1 MKQNKSSRR
10 RKKKNRSLESEEI
23 NNIEKIFGDP
33 KDKVRNPDTNI
44 KQNIEIKTEVKS
56 LQSSDKTDKKLKY

>member
-56 LQSSDKTDKKLKY
+56 SQSSDKTDKKLKY